1 MKVLTVA
8 VTSSVTTV
16 QVASSTITASSLGST
31 ESMLDPW
38 EEGRVMYANGCFGTV
53 QHMFVYQGV
62 LTLGSP
68 EIAFPEF
75 ISYHPLKA
83 EITH

>member
-1 MKVLTVA
+1 VHETRLAVCPCLVSCTALFSTFEYYVYMKVLTVA

-38 EEGRVMYANGCFGTV
+38 EGGR
-53 QHMFVYQGV
+53 
-62 LTLGSP
+62 
-68 EIAFPEF
+68 
-75 ISYHPLKA
+75 
-83 EITH
+83 